1 MVPLEDPSGP
11 AMPFHQ
17 AAIAG
22 LGLTLGE
29 YFWLDDLAA
38 ACAQDGRWEFF
49 VVAPPLNVTNASGS
63 MLNPIAIR

>member
-1 MVPLEDPSGP
+1 
-11 AMPFHQ
+11 MPFHQ

-38 ACAQDGRWEFF
+38 ACAEDGRFELF